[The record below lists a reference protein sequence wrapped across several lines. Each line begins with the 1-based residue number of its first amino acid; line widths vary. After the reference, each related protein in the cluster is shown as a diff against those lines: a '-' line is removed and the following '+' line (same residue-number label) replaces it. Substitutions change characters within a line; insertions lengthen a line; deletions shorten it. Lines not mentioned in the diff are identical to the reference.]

1 MLIIFLQKRATVR
14 TQDYFYHPISNTPFT
29 LGIALPRD
37 YGKYRVKGE
46 VEVSL
51 AKFNI
56 SHLFTGNDWRLH
68 PDWVYCEYNYAG
80 TPMREFDTPEKN
92 MEHFFKRMQEPSWTW
107 GTPNVLPLPKCS
119 NKEKFEPNCMKC
131 KIPRFLIVYCVC
143 VLLHIRLK
151 CGKKCNFFW
160 KLLLHY
166 FFSIFSHCV
175 LTM

>member
-131 KIPRFLIVYCVC
+131 KIIIRCFLRWYQGI
-143 VLLHIRLK
+143 
-151 CGKKCNFFW
+151 KKNSSNNILANFIW
-160 KLLLHY
+160 
-166 FFSIFSHCV
+166 IFGGS
-175 LTM
+175 

>member
-131 KIPRFLIVYCVC
+131 KIIIRCFLRWYQGI
-143 VLLHIRLK
+143 
-151 CGKKCNFFW
+151 KKN
-160 KLLLHY
+160 
-166 FFSIFSHCV
+166 SSNNI
-175 LTM
+175 